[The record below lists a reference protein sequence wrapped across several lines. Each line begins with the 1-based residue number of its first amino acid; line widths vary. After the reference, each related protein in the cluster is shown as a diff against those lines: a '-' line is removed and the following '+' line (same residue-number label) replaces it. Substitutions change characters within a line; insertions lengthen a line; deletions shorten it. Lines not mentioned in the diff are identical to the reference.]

1 MAKYMDMSFLVE
13 VPDSMTLEGFVNGF
27 IEWLESKEYSAA
39 GKTIEVDEEGNQIER
54 KEEEFHTILSL
65 T

>member
-13 VPDSMTLEGFVNGF
+13 VPDSMTLDAFVDEF
-27 IEWLESKEYSAA
+27 IEWLNSKEYSAA

-65 T
+65 V